1 MKKLFFVSILYL
13 LFSCEVQKLPA
24 NQLSNLK
31 PVKLYD
37 TTEDY
42 LHRKAREV
50 DAGVLVKNES
60 HQHVTINGVFD
71 LKTGVE
77 IKRGISAWSIEYN
90 GFNYFNLGYCNYLN
104 NWQSFVK
111 FDVEGKYC
119 AIIIDEKSPDILNK
133 TKGYYGDTGML
144 LGSDLVKINTNWRNE
159 DNTRKKVLFVDT
171 AIKARQFGARNRGS
185 LAYYLTRG
193 QVEELLEIIDAKL
206 VQGKIRDIDLEEVI
220 EIIKMANRKEDM

>member
-24 NQLSNLK
+24 DQLSNLK

-42 LHRKAREV
+42 LNRKAREV
-50 DAGVLVKNES
+50 EAGVLVKNES
-60 HQHVTINGVFD
+60 HQHITINGFFD

-90 GFNYFNLGYCNYLN
+90 GFNYFNLGYCNYLI

-119 AIIIDEKSPDILNK
+119 AIIIDEKSPGILNK
-133 TKGYYGDTGML
+133 TKGLYGSTL
-144 LGSDLVKINTNWRNE
+144 LSSDLVKINTNWRNK

-171 AIKARQFGARNRGS
+171 GIKVPQFVARNTGS